1 MSTSLAPEVARAVVD
16 PARLAAVGSYRLAGH
31 AGDPVLDAVVAHMAR
46 LLGAP
51 MAVINLVGP
60 DLQCYPAEHGVG
72 ASSTSIPDTLSFCAY
87 VVADR
92 APLTVPDAADHP
104 VFAANPLVAAGVV
117 SAYLGVPLI
126 DEDGFVLGA
135 LSVFDTHVR
144 QFTAEDQEALQT
156 LAGLVRAVLSLRRR
170 VLRQWW
176 DARLLAL
183 QGQVL
188 EEVATGGALPAILG
202 MLDAAVAELS
212 AGADP
217 ARRQTLGDTVDRL
230 TAIAIATESD
240 TWRSTIRRMAHHDPL
255 TGLAN
260 RAQFHQ
266 QGAPA
271 LAGGGAVLFIDVD
284 RFKDVNDRGGHA
296 VGDQLLV
303 RLAEQLRTRLA
314 VSVPTA
320 VIGRL
325 GGDEFAAVLPSLDS
339 EAARKLAEELVT
351 VLTAQTTVGRR
362 TVRVSVSIGLAMSRP
377 GAAFHDVLRAA
388 DEAMYAAKS
397 NGRGRLHYDGTYKP

>member
-1 MSTSLAPEVARAVVD
+1 MSTPLAPNVARAVAY
-16 PARLAAVGSYRLAGH
+16 PARLAAVETYRLAGH
-31 AGDPVLDAVVAHMAR
+31 AGDPDLDAVVAHMAR
-46 LLGAP
+46 LLRAP

-72 ASSTSIPDTLSFCAY
+72 APSTSVPDALSFCAY

-104 VFAANPLVAAGVV
+104 VFAGNPLVATGAVA
-117 SAYLGVPLI
+117 AYLGVPLI
-126 DEDGFVLGA
+126 YEDGFVLGA
-135 LSVFDTHVR
+135 LSVFDTDPR
-144 QFTAEDQEALQT
+144 QFTADDQEALQT

-170 VLRQWW
+170 VLRQEW
-176 DARLLAL
+176 DARLLAV

-188 EEVATGGALPAILG
+188 EEVATGGPLLPILG

-212 AGADP
+212 PGADP
-217 ARRQTLGDTVDRL
+217 ARRQALADTVDRL
-230 TAIAIATESD
+230 TAIATESD

-255 TGLAN
+255 TGLVN

-266 QGAPA
+266 QGAAA
-271 LAGGGAVLFIDVD
+271 LAAGGGAVLFIDVD

-303 RLAEQLRTRLA
+303 QLAEELRSRLTTA
-314 VSVPTA
+314 VPAA

-325 GGDEFAAVLPSLDS
+325 GGDEFAAVLPGLDR
-339 EAARKLAEELVT
+339 EAATALAAELVT
-351 VLTAQTTVGRR
+351 ALTAQATVGRR
-362 TVRVSVSIGLAMSRP
+362 TVQVSVSIGLAMSRP
-377 GAAFHDVLRAA
+377 AADFHDVLHAA
-388 DEAMYAAKS
+388 DEAMYTAKS
-397 NGRGRLHYDGTYKP
+397 NGRGRLHYDGTFEP